1 MDAGVTPRRG
11 VSMTGGLD
19 LHGKRVAVLAGDER
33 MLEIMRLARSAGAE
47 VVAFASAPGAETASG
62 SPVAGSL
69 DEALTDADLIVCPV
83 PGLGPDDGLWTPNA
97 VDAVKLTS
105 EALGRARRGA
115 QMFMGRVSEGIA
127 AVCEPTG
134 VRPVAHGDDDVEAL
148 LHAIPTA
155 EGAVYNAIELSD
167 ITLMSSHCVCTG
179 FGRVGQSMAVL
190 LRGMGANV
198 TLCARNEFQRARAT
212 GFGLRAL
219 PLSALADELVSADF
233 CFQSAPG
240 QDGYVLTREILAAA
254 NPEIVII
261 ELSSPPSGT
270 DLEACSEL
278 GLTATWA
285 RGQAGTAPRTAGAD
299 EWQVIAR
306 MYVESQAD
314 A

>member
-1 MDAGVTPRRG
+1 MSGA
-11 VSMTGGLD
+11 LD
-19 LHGKRVAVLAGDER
+19 LHGKRVAVLAGDAR
-33 MLEIMRLARSAGAE
+33 MLEIMRLARAAGAD
-47 VVAFASAPGAETASG
+47 VIAFASAPGAETASAR
-62 SPVAGSL
+62 PVAESL
-69 DEALTDADLIVCPV
+69 EQALTDADLVICPV
-83 PGLGPDDGLWTPNA
+83 PGLGPDDSLWTPHA
-97 VDAVKLTS
+97 ADGVKLTS
-105 EALGRARRGA
+105 DALGRARPGA
-115 QMFMGRVSEGIA
+115 QMFMGRVSDGIA
-127 AVCEPTG
+127 AVCAGT
-134 VRPVAHGDDDVEAL
+134 PVQPIPHGDDDVEAL

-167 ITLMSSHCVCTG
+167 ITLMGSRCVCTG

-219 PLSALADELVSADF
+219 PLTELAAQLATADF

-240 QDGYVLTREILAAA
+240 LSGYVLTREILAGA

-270 DLEACSEL
+270 DLAACEEL

-306 MYVESQAD
+306 MYAESQAD

>member
-1 MDAGVTPRRG
+1 
-11 VSMTGGLD
+11 VSAYLNLD
-19 LHGKRVAVLAGDER
+19 GKRVAVLAGDER
-33 MLEIMRLARSAGAE
+33 MLEIMRLARAAGAE
-47 VVAFASAPGAETASG
+47 VTAFASAPGAETASG
-62 SPVAGSL
+62 RPVADSL
-69 DEALTDADLIVCPV
+69 DEALTDADLIICPV
-83 PGLGPDDGLWTPNA
+83 PGLGPDDSLWTPNA
-97 VDAVKLTS
+97 SEPVHLTS
-105 EALGRARRGA
+105 EALGRARPGA

-127 AVCEPTG
+127 AICEPTV

-155 EGAVYNAIELSD
+155 EGAVHHAIALSD
-167 ITLMSSHCVCTG
+167 ITLMGSRCVCTG

-198 TLCARNEFQRARAT
+198 TLCARNEFQRARAV

-219 PLSALADELVSADF
+219 PLDALADELATADF

-240 QDGYVLTREILAAA
+240 RDGYILTHEVLAAA
-254 NPEIVII
+254 NRHVVII

-270 DLEACSEL
+270 DFEACDEL
-278 GLTATWA
+278 GLTAMWA

-306 MYVESQAD
+306 LYAESQAD
-314 A
+314 G

>member
-1 MDAGVTPRRG
+1 MSD
-11 VSMTGGLD
+11 SLD
-19 LHGKRVAVLAGDER
+19 LTGKRVAVLAGDQR
-33 MLEIMRLARSAGAE
+33 MLEIMRLARAAGAT
-47 VVAFASAPGAETASG
+47 VTAFAAASGAETASG
-62 SPVAGSL
+62 GTVATSL
-69 DEALTDADLIVCPV
+69 EEALTDADLIICPV
-83 PGLGPDDGLWTPNA
+83 PGLGPDDSLWTPNA
-97 VDAVKLTS
+97 PTPVRLTS
-105 EALGRARRGA
+105 DALGRARPGA
-115 QMFMGRVSEGIA
+115 QMYMGRVSEGIA

-134 VRPVAHGDDDVEAL
+134 VRPVMHGDDDVEAL

-155 EGAVYNAIELSD
+155 EGAVHHAIALSD
-167 ITLMSSHCVCTG
+167 ITLMGSRCLCTG

-198 TLCARNEFQRARAT
+198 TLCARNEFQRARAV

-219 PLSALADELVSADF
+219 PLSSLADELPTADF

-240 QDGYVLTREILAAA
+240 ADGYILTRELLGAA

-270 DLEACSEL
+270 DLEAAADL
-278 GLTATWA
+278 GLNAMWA

-306 MYVESQAD
+306 LYSESLAD
-314 A
+314 G